1 MSGISPKLP
10 LSRDSENG
18 YSLTKTLKDVA
29 RQNLKMLILTNPGE
43 RIMVPEFGVGIKRY
57 LFENYG
63 QGTEGAINKKIREQV
78 QIYLPVVS
86 IVQIS
91 FGTADRDNN
100 RLGVSIAYA
109 IPEIGAKD
117 LLEFTI

>member
-1 MSGISPKLP
+1 MASFGVALP
-10 LSRDSENG
+10 LERNSDDG
-18 YSLTKTLKDVA
+18 YMMIRNIRKLIK
-29 RQNLKMLILTNPGE
+29 QNLKMLILTNPGE

>member
-1 MSGISPKLP
+1 MASFGVALP
-10 LSRDSENG
+10 LERNSDDG
-18 YSLTKTLKDVA
+18 YMMIRNIRKLIK
-29 RQNLKMLILTNPGE
+29 QNLKMLILTNPGE

-63 QGTEGAINKKIREQV
+63 QGTEGAINKKIKEQV
-78 QIYLPVVS
+78 KIYLPVVS